1 MVDEL
6 TTADVVG
13 LRQLVDAYADAVD
26 RLDDTR
32 LAQLFTDEGTLV
44 VQTDDGPIENEWT
57 GSELPRSL
65 EQLRSYHRTLHHVG
79 GAVVEATDNGATG
92 RVACLAHHYQKT
104 ANGPVDLVMMV
115 RYHDRYSK
123 DQGAW
128 RIDERRVA
136 VQWTELHSAHPIR
149 RPAR

>member
-1 MVDEL
+1 MVDQL
-6 TTADVVG
+6 TTADIVG

-26 RLDDTR
+26 RLDETG
-32 LAQLFTDEGTLV
+32 LAQLFTDKGTLR
-44 VQTDDGPIENEWT
+44 VQTDDGPIENEWI
-57 GSELPRSL
+57 GSELTRSF
-65 EQLRSYHRTLHHVG
+65 EQLRSYHRTLHQVG
-79 GAVVEATDNGATG
+79 GAVFEATDNGATG

-104 ANGPVDLVMMV
+104 SSGPVDLVMMV

-128 RIDERRVA
+128 RIDQRRVA
-136 VQWTELHSAHPIR
+136 VQWTELHPAHPIR